1 MFDIDGDIDDGDI
14 DSFVILRVV
23 VGIIP
28 MMFNSILVTAFIM
41 ITVSM
46 FKLIMILIIMRYLT
60 K

>member
-1 MFDIDGDIDDGDI
+1 MCDIDDGDI
-14 DSFVILRVV
+14 NSFVTLRVL

-41 ITVSM
+41 IMISM
-46 FKLIMILIIMRYLT
+46 FKLIMILIIMRYLR